1 MVDRN
6 LFPYDLAVVAIF
18 KDEAR
23 YLREWLNYHLL
34 AGVEHFYL
42 YNNDSSDD
50 YAEVLKPYVD
60 ANIVTLTDWTGKIM
74 QMPAYNDALE
84 RFKFFCR
91 YMAFVDIDEFIY
103 PKTNQSIVDVL
114 DEILS
119 RDERSAALAINWQIF
134 GSNGHE
140 AADFSRGVLE
150 RFTRR
155 AEKNWVPA
163 GENLKPEQSHG
174 NEVVKSVVDPRKVD
188 FVPNPHYAV
197 YFHDSHAVNENGRLV
212 EDFINAPITA
222 EKIVVNHYYT
232 KSREEMT
239 AKMAR
244 GRSDVDVAYV
254 SNLFE
259 VCDRNEVF
267 DDGILHYRAARAE
280 NFSLPDEAQRFR
292 RVEKFLIDT
301 LTAQSPFD
309 APAEFFGGKVETF
322 LTCRRLAEHLG
333 TRIGNRSA
341 EEYALVWL
349 YQTLN
354 TNGVLN
360 YADLQLFMS
369 ALPEILSRPF
379 PLCRKILQ
387 LTRDRI
393 IPTLCEALR
402 FNFNYRTFTAF
413 QYVRRLLDLME

>member
-1 MVDRN
+1 
-6 LFPYDLAVVAIF
+6 
-18 KDEAR
+18 
-23 YLREWLNYHLL
+23 
-34 AGVEHFYL
+34 
-42 YNNDSSDD
+42 
-50 YAEVLKPYVD
+50 
-60 ANIVTLTDWTGKIM
+60 
-74 QMPAYNDALE
+74 
-84 RFKFFCR
+84 
-91 YMAFVDIDEFIY
+91 
-103 PKTNQSIVDVL
+103 
-114 DEILS
+114 
-119 RDERSAALAINWQIF
+119 
-134 GSNGHE
+134 
-140 AADFSRGVLE
+140 
-150 RFTRR
+150 
-155 AEKNWVPA
+155 
-163 GENLKPEQSHG
+163 
-174 NEVVKSVVDPRKVD
+174 
-188 FVPNPHYAV
+188 
-197 YFHDSHAVNENGRLV
+197 NENGRLV